1 MNNGKDNSNYK
12 ESNLIS
18 KNNKHNKVNQTGR
31 ESTKWH
37 SKIASGNSGSSRR
50 TGGSSGRSTSSK
62 SSGNSGIVDTTPV
75 QEKQVNNDA
84 VFDLLENIVSKNKSL
99 IYAEKDIMSNKNLTA
114 EEKQLA
120 LEQIREYYRSK

>member
-1 MNNGKDNSNYK
+1 MNNGKNNSNYK
-12 ESNLIS
+12 GNNLIS
-18 KNNKHNKVNQTGR
+18 KNNKHSKVKQIGR

-37 SKIASGNSGSSRR
+37 FKIVSGNSGSSRR
-50 TGGSSGRSTSSK
+50 TGGSSRRSTSSK